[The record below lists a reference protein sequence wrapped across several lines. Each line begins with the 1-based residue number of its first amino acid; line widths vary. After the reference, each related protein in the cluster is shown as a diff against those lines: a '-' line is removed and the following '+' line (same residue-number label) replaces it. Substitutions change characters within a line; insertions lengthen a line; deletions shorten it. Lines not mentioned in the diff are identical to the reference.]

1 MSTATKSPPAQ
12 APQASPGHSPQLK
25 LVLSALMLGMVLASL
40 DQTIVSTALPT
51 IVGDLGGL
59 NHLSWVVTAYL
70 LASTVSTP
78 LYGKLGDQYGR
89 KRLFIAAIVIFLIG
103 SALCGLSQ
111 SMNQLIIFRAL
122 QGLGGG
128 GLMVGAQAVMAD
140 VLPPRERGR
149 YSGYFG
155 AVFGVTSIAGP
166 LIGGFLVDHASWRW
180 VFYVN
185 LPLGILALAVISVAL
200 HTPTS
205 RVAHEIDYL
214 GSALLAAAVTCIVL
228 VTTWGGTTYA
238 WGSVTILT
246 MMVAVVVLLGLFIMV
261 EGRAAEPVIPLSLF
275 RNRVFSVSSGVG
287 FIVGF
292 SLFGV
297 ITYLPQY
304 QQVVRGASATA
315 SGLQL
320 FPLMGGLLIGSIG
333 SGQIISRTG
342 RYKLF
347 PIIGTAILAFGMF
360 LLSHLGVHTSVLTA
374 GIFMAI
380 TGFGLGLTMQ
390 VLVLAVQNTVAPSQ
404 LGTATSAATFFRS
417 IGGAIGVSVFSAVFN
432 NQLAGKLH
440 KLLPQLAANPA
451 LAKDLRASPEVL
463 AKLPAAVH
471 AGYLEA
477 FTGSLHVVFLVAIP
491 IGGLAFGLTWL
502 LEEVPL
508 RTSVAPIDAV
518 SEGFGM
524 LRSAAVQ
531 VQAEGE
537 ARAAAARA
545 ALARLPEL
553 GLPPDQ
559 TATLAEI
566 FTARIAYLEEISRAT
581 PEPDQVGAEGWQIA
595 MDVLRVE
602 RETLAKMDV
611 DDTTAADEFAVR
623 LRAAH
628 AALARLAELD
638 PDRSIPALTP
648 LWEAYQTRIE
658 RLHAIEVGAAARD
671 DLTPAFWRATAL
683 LLSTERSTLVE
694 WGVERR
700 VDGVTADRADRDLA
714 SEEADLE
721 VSTV

>member
-1 MSTATKSPPAQ
+1 MLASGESGEEYQVHVHDRRTGAACDQVPA
-12 APQASPGHSPQLK
+12 HTRQLS
-25 LVLSALMLGMVLASL
+25 LILGALMLGMILASL

-89 KRLFIAAIVIFLIG
+89 KRLFLAAIVIFLIG

-111 SMNQLIIFRAL
+111 TLEQLIAFRAL

-185 LPLGILALAVISVAL
+185 LPFGILALAVVSIVL
-200 HTPTS
+200 KTPTS
-205 RVAHEIDYL
+205 RVQHQIDYL
-214 GSALLAAAVTCIVL
+214 GSGLLAAFVTCIVL

-238 WGSVTILT
+238 WGSPTILG
-246 MMVAVVVLLGLFIMV
+246 MIVAAFALLAGFIFV

-275 RNRVFSVSSGVG
+275 RNRVFTVSSGVG

-292 SLFGV
+292 TLFGV

-333 SGQIISRTG
+333 SGQIISRSG
-342 RYKLF
+342 RYKMF
-347 PIIGTAILAFGMF
+347 PIAGCALLGVGMF

-374 GIFMAI
+374 GIFMAV

-404 LGTATSAATFFRS
+404 LGVATSAATFFRS
-417 IGGAIGVSVFSAVFN
+417 IGGVVGVSIFSAIFN
-432 NQLAGKLH
+432 HELAHNLQKR
-440 KLLPQLAANPA
+440 LPQLGPDAAG
-451 LAKDLRASPEVL
+451 AKELRASPEAL
-463 AKLPAAVH
+463 AKLPPAIHNA
-471 AGYLEA
+471 YLHA
-477 FTGSLHVVFLVAIP
+477 FTDSLHVMFLWAIP
-491 IGGLAFGLTWL
+491 FALLAFGLTWL

-537 ARAAAARA
+537 ARVAAARA

-553 GLPPDQ
+553 GLSPEETQ
-559 TATLAEI
+559 TLSEL
-566 FTARIAYLEEISRAT
+566 FSARISYLEEISRET
-581 PEPDQVGAEGWQIA
+581 PEPDQVGAEGWQVAI
-595 MDVLRVE
+595 DVLRTE
-602 RETLAKMDV
+602 RETLATSGG
-611 DDTTAADEFAVR
+611 DDTTTGEEFAIR

-628 AALARLAELD
+628 AALARL
-638 PDRSIPALTP
+638 
-648 LWEAYQTRIE
+648 
-658 RLHAIEVGAAARD
+658 
-671 DLTPAFWRATAL
+671 
-683 LLSTERSTLVE
+683 ERSTRTTPFPRSNHCVTRTTPGSNGCTPSRSAPPRATTSPRRS
-694 WGVERR
+694 GVRPR
-700 VDGVTADRADRDLA
+700 CC
-714 SEEADLE
+714 
-721 VSTV
+721 